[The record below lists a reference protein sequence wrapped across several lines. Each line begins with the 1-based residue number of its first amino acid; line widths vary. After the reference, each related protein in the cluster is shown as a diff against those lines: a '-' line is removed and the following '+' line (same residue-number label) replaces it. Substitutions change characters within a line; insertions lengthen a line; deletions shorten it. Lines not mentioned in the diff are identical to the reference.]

1 MAITLTEHAAKKIR
15 EKLVNSGKQSSGLG
29 LGVKKVGCSGYAY
42 TFAYANEVSADD
54 HVFASHQVLLLVDAA
69 SLAFIDGSEVDFVK
83 AGLKETLKFNNP
95 NAASQCGCGESF
107 NLKNPET
114 LP

>member
-15 EKLVNSGKQSSGLG
+15 EKLVNSGKQGSGLR

-42 TFAYANEVSADD
+42 TFEYANEVSADD
-54 HVFASHQVLLLVDAA
+54 QVFESHQVMLMVDAA
-69 SLAFIDGSEVDFVK
+69 SLPFIDGSEVDFVK
-83 AGLKETLKFNNP
+83 AGLNETLKFNNP
-95 NAASQCGCGESF
+95 NAESQCGCGESF